1 MLKQGSLY
9 FENTYIPSTNFVD
22 RIQRKLHTAT
32 VFQNLIMGLGIY
44 DFENTVCNVRK
55 ITPFVRCG
63 HECQNGREIPK
74 KLLSLYFI

>member
-44 DFENTVCNVRK
+44 DFENTRY
-55 ITPFVRCG
+55 
-63 HECQNGREIPK
+63 
-74 KLLSLYFI
+74 YFILINIVYYYVQC